1 MATLIEE
8 YDTPDIAFKAIREEI
23 GSDLLSIADAE
34 FKKNGGFMSG
44 NAKDKYAWYRNWLSN
59 YKSGDVNADGSIT
72 DQDPNVVTE
81 NVEVGGQGGNK
92 DVLLNIHGFLLDN
105 KLIEG
110 DYDKWLPTVTPEIK
124 YNIHGLLKDNGL
136 IDKDTKF
143 NDWQKSSFGT
153 IDEVD
158 ITEEDSYDENP
169 ETFMNIPLN
178 KKGLITASA
187 LDENSNY
194 NFEDNEDWN
203 KKEKIIKEDPETI
216 AGFVKFSY

>member
-1 MATLIEE
+1 MATLIED
-8 YDTPDIAFKAIREEI
+8 YNTPEIAFEAIREQI
-23 GSDLLSIADAE
+23 GGDLLSIADAE

-44 NAKDKYAWYRNWLSN
+44 NTIDKFYWYKNWLSN
-59 YKSGDVNADGSIT
+59 YKSGDVKADGSIT
-72 DQDPNVVTE
+72 DQDPNLITE
-81 NVEVGGQGGNK
+81 GVEVGGQGGNK
-92 DVLLNIHGFLLDN
+92 DILLNIHGFLLDN

-136 IDKDTKF
+136 INKDSKF

-153 IDEVD
+153 IDKVD
-158 ITEEDSYDENP
+158 ITEEDAYDENP
-169 ETFMNIPLN
+169 KTFMNIPLN

-187 LDENSNY
+187 LDANSNY

-203 KKEKIIKEDPETI
+203 KKVVAMVK
-216 AGFVKFSY
+216 AGTHAYNPDTR